1 MRNFLYPVILASTML
16 CQPLTLVGT
25 FTTTASAQSGPI
37 RPAAAPAAEDPSQA
51 DVEQL
56 ALTEKQVESF
66 IAAQK
71 TISAI
76 VDKIPE
82 DQQDNP
88 NPQLQK
94 TLDQAAR
101 KFGFKNYGEYEDV
114 ADNIDLVRDGFDED
128 SKTYVGQEVVLKKQ
142 LSEVAADKTIS
153 ARERSE
159 QIKELSEMLKAV
171 EPVKFP
177 NNIVVVTK
185 YYDRLAA
192 LLDDDKQ

>member
-1 MRNFLYPVILASTML
+1 MRNLLYPAILASTML
-16 CQPLTLVGT
+16 CQPLTLVGA
-25 FTTTASAQSGPI
+25 FTTTASAQSGPV
-37 RPAAAPAAEDPSQA
+37 RPAAAPAAVDASQA

-56 ALTEKQVESF
+56 ALTEKQIEAF
-66 IAAQK
+66 IAGQK

-82 DQQDNP
+82 DQLDNP
-88 NPQLQK
+88 NPQLQTK
-94 TLDQAAR
+94 LDQAAR
-101 KFGFKNYGEYEDV
+101 KFGFKDYGEYEDV
-114 ADNIDLVRDGFDED
+114 ADNIDLVMDGFDDD

-159 QIKELSEMLKAV
+159 QIKELNEMLKAV

>member
-1 MRNFLYPVILASTML
+1 MRNLLYPAILASTML
-16 CQPLTLVGT
+16 CQPLTLVGA
-25 FTTTASAQSGPI
+25 FTTTASAQSGPV
-37 RPAAAPAAEDPSQA
+37 RPAAAPAAVDASQA

-56 ALTEKQVESF
+56 ALTEKQIEAF
-66 IAAQK
+66 IAGQK

-76 VDKIPE
+76 VDKVPE
-82 DQQDNP
+82 DQLDNP
-88 NPQLQK
+88 NPQLQTK
-94 TLDQAAR
+94 LDQVAR
-101 KFGFKNYGEYEDV
+101 KFGFKDYGEYEDV
-114 ADNIDLVRDGFDED
+114 ADNIDLVMDGFDDD

-159 QIKELSEMLKAV
+159 QIKELNEMLKAV

>member
-1 MRNFLYPVILASTML
+1 MRNLLYPAILASTML
-16 CQPLTLVGT
+16 CQPLTLVGA
-25 FTTTASAQSGPI
+25 FTTTASAQSGPV
-37 RPAAAPAAEDPSQA
+37 RPAEAPAAVDASQA

-56 ALTEKQVESF
+56 ALTEKQIEAF
-66 IAAQK
+66 IAGQK

-82 DQQDNP
+82 DQLDNP
-88 NPQLQK
+88 NPQLQTK
-94 TLDQAAR
+94 LDQVAR
-101 KFGFKNYGEYEDV
+101 KFGFKDYGEYEDV
-114 ADNIDLVRDGFDED
+114 ADNIDLVMDGFDDD

-159 QIKELSEMLKAV
+159 QIKELNETLKAV

-177 NNIVVVTK
+177 SNIVVVAK
-185 YYDRLAA
+185 YYDRLSA
-192 LLDDDKQ
+192 LLDDEKQ

>member
-1 MRNFLYPVILASTML
+1 MRNLLYPAILASTML
-16 CQPLTLVGT
+16 CQPLTLVGA
-25 FTTTASAQSGPI
+25 FTTTASAQSGPV
-37 RPAAAPAAEDPSQA
+37 RPAAAPAAVDASQA

-56 ALTEKQVESF
+56 ALTEKQIEAF
-66 IAAQK
+66 IAGQK
-71 TISAI
+71 TIIAI
-76 VDKIPE
+76 VDKVPE
-82 DQQDNP
+82 DQLDNP
-88 NPQLQK
+88 NPQLQTK
-94 TLDQAAR
+94 LDQVAR
-101 KFGFKNYGEYEDV
+101 KFGFKDYGEYEDV
-114 ADNIDLVRDGFDED
+114 ADNIDLVMDGFDDD

-159 QIKELSEMLKAV
+159 QIKELNEMLKAV

>member
-1 MRNFLYPVILASTML
+1 MRNLLYPAILASAML
-16 CQPLTLVGT
+16 CQPLTLVGA
-25 FTTTASAQSGPI
+25 FTTTASAQSGPV
-37 RPAAAPAAEDPSQA
+37 RPAAAPAAADTSQA

-56 ALTEKQVESF
+56 PLTEKQIEAF

-82 DQQDNP
+82 DQLENP
-88 NPQLQK
+88 NPQLQTK
-94 TLDQAAR
+94 LDQVAR
-101 KFGFKNYGEYEDV
+101 KFGFKDYGEYQDV
-114 ADNIDLVRDGFDED
+114 ADNIDFVMDGFDED
-128 SKTYVGQEVVLKKQ
+128 SKAFVGQEVVLKKQ

-159 QIKELSEMLKAV
+159 QIKELNEMLKAV

-185 YYDRLAA
+185 YYDRLSA
-192 LLDDDKQ
+192 LLDDEKQ

>member
-1 MRNFLYPVILASTML
+1 MRNLLYPAILASTML
-16 CQPLTLVGT
+16 CQPLTLVGA
-25 FTTTASAQSGPI
+25 FTTTASAQSGPV
-37 RPAAAPAAEDPSQA
+37 RPAAAPAAVDAPQA

-56 ALTEKQVESF
+56 ALTEKQIEAF
-66 IAAQK
+66 IAGQK

-82 DQQDNP
+82 DQLDNP
-88 NPQLQK
+88 NPQLQTK
-94 TLDQAAR
+94 LDQVAR
-101 KFGFKNYGEYEDV
+101 KFGFKDYGEYEDV
-114 ADNIDLVRDGFDED
+114 ADNIDLVMDGFDDD

-159 QIKELSEMLKAV
+159 QIKELNEMLKAV

>member
-1 MRNFLYPVILASTML
+1 MRNLLYPAILASTML
-16 CQPLTLVGT
+16 CQPLTLVGA
-25 FTTTASAQSGPI
+25 FTTTASAQSGPV
-37 RPAAAPAAEDPSQA
+37 RPAAAPAAVDASQA
-51 DVEQL
+51 DVKQL
-56 ALTEKQVESF
+56 ALTEKQIEAF
-66 IAAQK
+66 IAGQK

-76 VDKIPE
+76 VDKVPE
-82 DQQDNP
+82 DQLDNP
-88 NPQLQK
+88 NPQLQTK
-94 TLDQAAR
+94 LDQVAR
-101 KFGFKNYGEYEDV
+101 KFGFKDYGEYEDV
-114 ADNIDLVRDGFDED
+114 ADNIDLVMDGFDDD

-159 QIKELSEMLKAV
+159 QIKELNEMLKAV

>member
-1 MRNFLYPVILASTML
+1 MRNLLYPAILASAML
-16 CQPLTLVGT
+16 CQPLTLVGA
-25 FTTTASAQSGPI
+25 FTTTASAQSGPV
-37 RPAAAPAAEDPSQA
+37 RPAAAPAAAASQA

-56 ALTEKQVESF
+56 PLTEKQIEAF

-82 DQQDNP
+82 DQLENP
-88 NPQLQK
+88 NPQLQTK
-94 TLDQAAR
+94 LDQVAR
-101 KFGFKNYGEYEDV
+101 KFGFKDYGEYQDV
-114 ADNIDLVRDGFDED
+114 ADNIDFVMDGFDED
-128 SKTYVGQEVVLKKQ
+128 SKAFVGQEIVLKKQ
-142 LSEVAADKTIS
+142 LSEVAADRTMS

-159 QIKELSEMLKAV
+159 QIKELNEMLKAV

-185 YYDRLAA
+185 YYDRLSA
-192 LLDDDKQ
+192 LLDDEKQ

>member
-1 MRNFLYPVILASTML
+1 MRNLLYPAILASTML
-16 CQPLTLVGT
+16 CQPLTLVGA
-25 FTTTASAQSGPI
+25 FTTTASAQSGPV
-37 RPAAAPAAEDPSQA
+37 RPAEAPAAVDASQA

-56 ALTEKQVESF
+56 ALTEKQIEAF
-66 IAAQK
+66 IAGQK

-76 VDKIPE
+76 VDKVPG
-82 DQQDNP
+82 DQLDNP
-88 NPQLQK
+88 NPQLQTK
-94 TLDQAAR
+94 LDQVAR
-101 KFGFKNYGEYEDV
+101 KFGFKDYGEYEDV
-114 ADNIDLVRDGFDED
+114 ADNIDLVMDGFDDD

-159 QIKELSEMLKAV
+159 QIKELNEMLKAV

>member
-1 MRNFLYPVILASTML
+1 MRNLLYPAILASTML
-16 CQPLTLVGT
+16 CQPLTLVGA
-25 FTTTASAQSGPI
+25 FTTTASAQSGPV
-37 RPAAAPAAEDPSQA
+37 RPAAAPAAVDASQA

-56 ALTEKQVESF
+56 ALTEKQIEAF
-66 IAAQK
+66 IAGQK

-82 DQQDNP
+82 DQLDNP
-88 NPQLQK
+88 NPQLQTK
-94 TLDQAAR
+94 LDQVAR
-101 KFGFKNYGEYEDV
+101 KFGFKDYGEYEDV
-114 ADNIDLVRDGFDED
+114 ADNIDLVMDGFDDD

-159 QIKELSEMLKAV
+159 QIKELNEMLKAV